1 MEGFLD
7 TLRLAQTG
15 DESSLRELISHFQAD
30 VRGVCF
36 DVRIDDA
43 DLSYSDLQQEVWLR
57 VWCKIDQFVG
67 TQDEQVCWA
76 MFRRW
81 LRTTSRNVIL
91 NIMQSRQTDRRRPE
105 HRPLSLNGLFG
116 GTCIEP
122 EDSATPS
129 RFVSEQEEATR
140 VRVAI
145 AAIECPQSRRII
157 ELRFFE
163 NHTLQQIANEMGL
176 TYDQVRERSATC
188 MRQIQSVLETL
199 QPGE

>member
-15 DESSLRELISHFQAD
+15 DESSLRELISRFQAD

-67 TQDEQVCWA
+67 SPDEQVCLS

-81 LRTTSRNVIL
+81 LRITGRNVVL
-91 NIMQSRQTDRRRPE
+91 NVMESRQADRRRPE

-116 GTCIEP
+116 GSCFEP

-129 RFVSEQEEATR
+129 RFVSEQEEVTR
-140 VRVAI
+140 IRAAI

-157 ELRFFE
+157 EMRFLK
-163 NHTLQQIANEMGL
+163 NRTLHEIADEL
-176 TYDQVRERSATC
+176 DLSYDQVRERCANGMC
-188 MRQIQSVLETL
+188 RLESL
-199 QPGE
+199 FDN

>member
-15 DESSLRELISHFQAD
+15 DESSLRELISCFQAD

-36 DVRIDDA
+36 DVRIDGA

-67 TQDEQVCWA
+67 TQDEQVCLV

-105 HRPLSLNGLFG
+105 HKPLSLNGLFG
-116 GTCIEP
+116 GTCFEP

-129 RFVSEQEEATR
+129 RFASEQEEATR
-140 VRVAI
+140 VRAAI

-157 ELRFFE
+157 ELRFLE
-163 NHTLQQIANEMGL
+163 NHTMQQIADEIGL
-176 TYDQVRERSATC
+176 TYDQVRERSSEELNRIRRDFDQQQT
-188 MRQIQSVLETL
+188 
-199 QPGE
+199 

>member
-15 DESSLRELISHFQAD
+15 DESSLRELISRFQAD

-67 TQDEQVCWA
+67 SPDEQVCLS

-81 LRTTSRNVIL
+81 LRITGRNVIL
-91 NIMQSRQTDRRRPE
+91 NVMESRQADRRRPE

-116 GTCIEP
+116 GSCFEP

-129 RFVSEQEEATR
+129 RCLLEQEEATQ
-140 VRVAI
+140 VRAAI

-157 ELRFFE
+157 EMRFLK
-163 NHTLQQIANEMGL
+163 NRTLHEIADELGL
-176 TYDQVRERSATC
+176 TYDQVREHSANALYAFQK
-188 MRQIQSVLETL
+188 MFEKW
-199 QPGE
+199 